1 MDLTPRW
8 LACATTTSSSSSFLL
23 KPQPLHDREATKW
36 GPEGFVAF
44 VLCVLCV
51 HPPRRIEDPMCRS
64 DPLPKRQY
72 PEAANTPESCCRV
85 DQRSLRAQN
94 YSPPHLQEGDTNYCA
109 RAGKLPH
116 CTLRRSSQQDQQRHY
131 SLEAAATTRRC
142 GPRLLQAHAR
152 TGREASHSES
162 FVQAVRRRAHKSSS
176 FRNTSSSQSRQT
188 DRPRFYFSFSSLFPI
203 CSLSCLHSH
212 VGKRR
217 KPPTE
222 Y

>member
-1 MDLTPRW
+1 VDRPPRW
-8 LACATTTSSSSSFLL
+8 LACATTSSSFLL

-51 HPPRRIEDPMCRS
+51 HPPRRIEDPMRRS

-85 DQRSLRAQN
+85 DQRSFAQN
-94 YSPPHLQEGDTNYCA
+94 HSPPHLQEGDTNYCA

-131 SLEAAATTRRC
+131 SLEAAGNERPIAAVHVCCKHTHA
-142 GPRLLQAHAR
+142 QAGKLAI
-152 TGREASHSES
+152 
-162 FVQAVRRRAHKSSS
+162 
-176 FRNTSSSQSRQT
+176 QSALCAQQ
-188 DRPRFYFSFSSLFPI
+188 
-203 CSLSCLHSH
+203 
-212 VGKRR
+212 
-217 KPPTE
+217 
-222 Y
+222 